1 MEAARKK
8 VVERWQ
14 LSVVILRRV
23 LLCKNKSHQMFDQIT
38 ILGTGLLGASTGMA
52 ARARGAC
59 NRVQVWSR
67 RPETRAQAASAP
79 WVDAVWESPE
89 AACRG
94 SDLIVLCTPVDAIVP
109 LLRQIG
115 PSIEAHAVVTD
126 VGSTKSRI
134 CREAAALDLPK
145 GCFVGS
151 HPMAGSEQ
159 TGMAHARE
167 DLFQGA
173 ACIVTPI
180 ESTADEPVALLK
192 DFWHRLGM
200 VVSCLSPEQH
210 DEAVAHISHLPH
222 LLTSALCSFLAA
234 KNPAW
239 TALAGG
245 GLRDTTR
252 IAAGDPDLWRAILGE
267 NREEVLTALQG
278 LEVELQRFKS
288 ALAEEDGVR
297 LTRQLERGKAYR
309 DSLRS

>member
-1 MEAARKK
+1 M
-8 VVERWQ
+8 VQGLQ

-23 LLCKNKSHQMFDQIT
+23 LLSENPTDPMFDQIT

-52 ARARGAC
+52 AKARGAC
-59 NRVQVWSR
+59 KRVHVWSR
-67 RPETRAQAASAP
+67 RAETRALASNEP
-79 WVDAVWESPE
+79 WVDAVLDSPE
-89 AACRG
+89 AACEG
-94 SDLIVLCTPVDAIVP
+94 SDLILLCTPVDTIVP
-109 LLRQIG
+109 LLRQISA
-115 PSIEAHAVVTD
+115 SIDAGAVVTD

-134 CREAAALDLPK
+134 CREAAALDLPN

-167 DLFQGA
+167 DLLAGA

-180 ESTADEPVALLK
+180 EGTADEPVALLK
-192 DFWHRLGM
+192 EFWRQLGM
-200 VVSCLSPEQH
+200 VVHCLSPEQH

-234 KNPAW
+234 KNPLW
-239 TALAGG
+239 KGLAGS

-288 ALAEEDGVR
+288 ALAEGDGGR

-309 DSLRS
+309 DSLRP